1 MVPEPTEGQEIK
13 INRLLWESACPDPDE
28 YIGKIGIV
36 IGPATV
42 NRFLKGLFDVKVEG
56 DVIHLY
62 KEEMDETNGMEV

>member
-36 IGPATV
+36 IGPTTV
-42 NRFLKGLFDVKVEG
+42 NRFLKGLFESELAFTAVVPQCP
-56 DVIHLY
+56 IRR
-62 KEEMDETNGMEV
+62 T